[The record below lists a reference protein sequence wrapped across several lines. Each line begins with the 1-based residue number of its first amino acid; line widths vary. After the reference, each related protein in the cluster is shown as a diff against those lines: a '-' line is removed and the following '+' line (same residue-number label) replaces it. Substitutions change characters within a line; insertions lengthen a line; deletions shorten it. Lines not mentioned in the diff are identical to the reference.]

1 MSDTHKC
8 SNCGDG
14 DEDRKENFLDGCSKE
29 NLGCENP
36 CGRGP
41 HNSAKCESLPSQ
53 ISNFTTQF
61 FGEVVKTEVDG
72 KVVWSLPCSL
82 DVGLPANPRG
92 TDEGLACYFLR
103 LFMDGIVGLK
113 GDKGDKGNPG
123 TNGNNAYTVTLS
135 SFTQPS
141 LSAPTV
147 AVFTANNPAVNLI
160 GTYLFIDTSGW
171 YVVNDSDGAGTLFL
185 TLIQALSSAPA
196 TISAGKLVIE
206 SGIPGVQGQKGD
218 SIKGDKGDKGDPGS
232 SFTTENG
239 VYTATAGTNFPL
251 PNPFATVD
259 FGTSIPQF
267 LAVDAGKYLVMVTAM
282 ILADAALINIAD
294 FCSLKLVNDNTAAD
308 VVGSQQTIS
317 GWETTTAGQYRQI
330 TLISIVETL
339 NPNQTITLYGE
350 CSTAAHASI
359 MWQGTTFTHIRI
371 A

>member
-8 SNCGDG
+8 SNCGDDG
-14 DEDRKENFLDGCSKE
+14 DRKENFLDGCSRE

-92 TDEGLACYFLR
+92 IDEGLACYFLR

-113 GDKGDKGNPG
+113 GDKGDKGDKG
-123 TNGNNAYTVTLS
+123 KDGNNAYTVTLS
-135 SFTQPS
+135 SFVQPT

-147 AVFTANNPAVNLI
+147 AVFTANNPAVNLT

-171 YVVNDSDGAGTLFL
+171 YVVNSADGAGTLFL
-185 TLIQALSSAPA
+185 TLVQALSSAPA
-196 TISAGKLVIE
+196 TIAAGKLVIE
-206 SGIPGVQGQKGD
+206 SGIPGVQGPKGD
-218 SIKGDKGDKGDPGS
+218 SIKGDKGDKGDPGT

-239 VYTATAGTNFPL
+239 VYTATAGTNYTLGGP
-251 PNPFATVD
+251 PGATVD

-267 LAVDAGKYLVMVTAM
+267 LAVEAGRYLVTVTAM
-282 ILADAALINIAD
+282 ILADATLMTLAD
-294 FCSLKLVNDNTAAD
+294 FCSLKLRNDNTAAD

-317 GWETTTAGQYRQI
+317 GWETATANQYRQI
-330 TLISIVETL
+330 VLNSIVETL
-339 NPNQTITLYGE
+339 NPNETITLYGE
-350 CSTAAHASI
+350 CSVAGRAFV
-359 MWQGTTFTHIRI
+359 MWQGTTLTHVRI